1 MSAQAERVASTVESS
16 KHDDHSV
23 AHVVV
28 LILHDQTIDYLKR
41 TRIFSVNESVSGLSR
56 SEKRMIKICWLKCSQ
71 KQLKKC
77 AEDIFSDIL
86 HRDQTLLKLFKLELT
101 PPSRLRSNEFF
112 KSHAGNFAIVLNS
125 VAINIG
131 ENFQKT
137 CEALKEPPSFQ
148 KNERLVFSCGSK
160 RKLCSSLDDLV
171 QILGYQH
178 AALKSRG
185 FQTAYWDIFTDCFEQ
200 NRPASFR
207 KEKEK
212 EVCMESD
219 DTVYIGTDENRI
231 STWAS

>member
-1 MSAQAERVASTVESS
+1 
-16 KHDDHSV
+16 
-23 AHVVV
+23 
-28 LILHDQTIDYLKR
+28 
-41 TRIFSVNESVSGLSR
+41 
-56 SEKRMIKICWLKCSQ
+56 MIKICWLKCSQ

-86 HRDQTLLKLFKLELT
+86 HRDQTLLKLFKLELE

-137 CEALKEPPSFQ
+137 CEALK
-148 KNERLVFSCGSK
+148 V
-160 RKLCSSLDDLV
+160 
-171 QILGYQH
+171 LGYQH

-200 NRPASFR
+200 NRPVSFR

-212 EVCMESD
+212 EAWSRMILFILAQMK
-219 DTVYIGTDENRI
+219 IGYQRGLADQKK
-231 STWAS
+231 SVLVL

>member
-1 MSAQAERVASTVESS
+1 RVRSQVERLFRQNERSS
-16 KHDDHSV
+16 
-23 AHVVV
+23 
-28 LILHDQTIDYLKR
+28 R
-41 TRIFSVNESVSGLSR
+41 TRSLDCRIEQTRRSFRGTRGSAYSTRSDHRLLEENVNESVSGLSR

-137 CEALKEPPSFQ
+137 CEALK
-148 KNERLVFSCGSK
+148 
-160 RKLCSSLDDLV
+160 
-171 QILGYQH
+171 ILGYQH

-212 EVCMESD
+212 EAWSRMILFILAQMK
-219 DTVYIGTDENRI
+219 IGYQRGLADQKM
-231 STWAS
+231 SVSVL